1 MDMLAFIA
9 NVDIDLLFAGTD
21 YTDHEDSSEEKQS
34 DFVSAE
40 EQSHHRSHGHRRRYP
55 GYGCNTR
62 VESPQ
67 CDGYGHRR
75 KEQYFAC
82 EMRKCVERCLQ
93 NPRYCRRNGWQSEIT
108 EEGKYQ
114 CNQKC
119 CGEAKRDF
127 KRRYP
132 CYRDPYN
139 PYHKC
144 EEVRCSVERRRGY
157 NYAKD
162 KE

>member
-9 NVDIDLLFAGTD
+9 HAGIDLLFAGTD

-34 DFVSAE
+34 DFVSTE
-40 EQSHHRSHGHRRRYP
+40 EQSHHRRRYP
-55 GYGCNTR
+55 GGYGYGCNTR

-93 NPRYCRRNGWQSEIT
+93 NPSYCRRNGWRDEIT
-108 EEGKYQ
+108 ERGKYE

-119 CGEAKRDF
+119 CGEAQRDY

-132 CYRDPYN
+132 CYRDRYD

-144 EEVRCSVERRRGY
+144 EEVRCSVERRRTMR
-157 NYAKD
+157 YAKD